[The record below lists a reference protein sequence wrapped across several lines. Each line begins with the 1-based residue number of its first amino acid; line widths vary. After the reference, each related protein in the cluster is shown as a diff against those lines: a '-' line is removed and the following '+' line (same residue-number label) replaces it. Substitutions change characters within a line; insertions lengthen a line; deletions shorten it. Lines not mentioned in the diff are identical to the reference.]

1 MLTAQHAPALIAHIA
16 ASSVAAADAAG
27 QQAGGAPGSELVA
40 AAHSAFVNAMAMGI
54 RVAAGVALI
63 SAIAA
68 IFALPRRRREPQAT
82 QVAPVTEVTRSA
94 TKALLPAA

>member
-1 MLTAQHAPALIAHIA
+1 
-16 ASSVAAADAAG
+16 
-27 QQAGGAPGSELVA
+27 
-40 AAHSAFVNAMAMGI
+40 MAMGI

-68 IFALPRRRREPQAT
+68 IFALPRRREPQAT
-82 QVAPVTEVTRSA
+82 QVAPVTEVTRLA